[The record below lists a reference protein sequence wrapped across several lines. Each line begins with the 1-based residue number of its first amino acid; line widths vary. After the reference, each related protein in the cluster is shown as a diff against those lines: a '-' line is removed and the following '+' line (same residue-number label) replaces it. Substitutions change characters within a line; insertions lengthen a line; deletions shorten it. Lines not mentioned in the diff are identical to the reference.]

1 MAVIMSTAFTGM
13 RFNMTQ
19 ENLLAISGLS
29 KSFPVSS
36 KGLFNS
42 KQQLRAVDNVNLT
55 IKAGETLGIVGE
67 SGCGKSTLAKTIARL
82 YEATSGDVYFKNQNL
97 TQLTQ
102 KQLRPLRPKIQYV
115 FQDPY
120 ESLNPRHTI
129 GSILEEPFVI
139 HTKLSPQERQEK
151 VKQLLAR
158 VGMPEYAVNK
168 YPHEFSGGQRQR
180 IGIARAIA
188 LEPELLICDEPVSA
202 LDVSV
207 QSQII
212 NLLIDL
218 QREMNLAI
226 LFIAHD
232 LAVVKHISDRIS
244 VMYLGSIVET
254 ADSDMIFNKP
264 RHPYTQFLLDA
275 IPTPDPTLKRAKK
288 RISGELPSPI
298 SPPSGC
304 HFNTRCPIVKPECHS
319 TRPQLIVTDSQD
331 HQVACH
337 YHQQSFE
344 NWESPWDY

>member
-1 MAVIMSTAFTGM
+1 MP
-13 RFNMTQ
+13 Q
-19 ENLLAISGLS
+19 DHLLTVTGLS
-29 KSFPVSS
+29 KYFPVSRS
-36 KGLFNS
+36 NWLKP
-42 KQQLRAVDNVNLT
+42 KQYLRAVDNVNLY
-55 IKAGETLGIVGE
+55 IKPGETLGIVGE

-82 YEATSGDVYFKNQNL
+82 YEATSGQVIFKQTNL
-97 TQLTQ
+97 TELNQ
-102 KQLRPLRPKIQYV
+102 KQLRPIRPKVQYV

-129 GSILEEPFVI
+129 GSTLEEPFII
-139 HTKLSPQERQEK
+139 HTNLSAQERADK
-151 VKQLLAR
+151 VVQLLAR
-158 VGMPEYAVNK
+158 VGMPEHAINK

-254 ADSDMIFNKP
+254 AESETLFRAP

-275 IPTPDPTLKRAKK
+275 IPTPDPNSKRIKK
-288 RISGELPSPI
+288 RITGELPSPI
-298 SPPSGC
+298 SPPNGC
-304 HFNTRCPIVKPECHS
+304 HFNTRCPAVKPECHI

>member
-1 MAVIMSTAFTGM
+1 MSQTD
-13 RFNMTQ
+13 
-19 ENLLAISGLS
+19 LLTVSGLY
-29 KSFPVSS
+29 KAFPVKKDTIWGKSLTL
-36 KGLFNS
+36 K
-42 KQQLRAVDNVNLT
+42 AVNDIHLT

-82 YEATSGDVYFKNQNL
+82 YEPTDGSIEFKGHEL
-97 TQLTQ
+97 TQLSQ
-102 KQLRPLRPKIQYV
+102 KELRPIRPKIQYV

-139 HTKLSPQERQEK
+139 HTQLDSEQRQAKVRALLEK
-151 VKQLLAR
+151 VGLPDSAI
-158 VGMPEYAVNK
+158 NK

-212 NLLIDL
+212 NLLIKL
-218 QREMNLAI
+218 QQEMNLAI

-244 VMYLGSIVET
+244 VMYLGSIVESAT
-254 ADSDMIFNKP
+254 SDELFKQPM
-264 RHPYTQFLLDA
+264 HPYTHFLLDA
-275 IPTPDPTLKRAKK
+275 IPSIRPNHKRDKL
-288 RISGELPSPI
+288 RIQGELPSPI
-298 SPPSGC
+298 SPPTGC
-304 HFNTRCPIVKPECHS
+304 LFNTRCPLANEQCLEE
-319 TRPQLIVTDSQD
+319 RPKLIASDKDD
-331 HQVACH
+331 HLVACH
-337 YHQQSFE
+337 HRVRATQ
-344 NWESPWDY
+344 NWQSPWG

>member
-1 MAVIMSTAFTGM
+1 MP
-13 RFNMTQ
+13 Q
-19 ENLLAISGLS
+19 EHVLTVKGLS
-29 KSFPVSS
+29 KFFPTGKSNWF
-36 KGLFNS
+36 KP
-42 KQQLRAVDNVNLT
+42 KQQLRAVDNVDLY
-55 IKAGETLGIVGE
+55 IKPGETLGIVGE

-82 YEATSGDVYFKNQNL
+82 YEPTTGEIHFKQTNL
-97 TQLTQ
+97 TELSQR
-102 KQLRPLRPKIQYV
+102 QLRPLRPKVQYV

-129 GSILEEPFVI
+129 GSTLEEPFVI
-139 HTKLSPQERQEK
+139 HTKLNAQERAEK
-151 VKQLLAR
+151 VKLLLAR
-158 VGMPEYAVNK
+158 VGMPEHAINK

-244 VMYLGSIVET
+244 VMYLGSIVES
-254 ADSDMIFNKP
+254 ADSEMLFKAP

-275 IPTPDPTLKRAKK
+275 IPTPDPNSKRKK
-288 RISGELPSPI
+288 RRISGELPSPV
-298 SPPSGC
+298 SPPPGC
-304 HFNTRCPIVKPECHS
+304 HFNTRCPEVKSDCHN

>member
-1 MAVIMSTAFTGM
+1 MP
-13 RFNMTQ
+13 Q
-19 ENLLAISGLS
+19 DHLLTVTGLS
-29 KSFPVSS
+29 KYFPVSRAS
-36 KGLFNS
+36 LFKP
-42 KQQLRAVDNVNLT
+42 KQQLRAVDNVDLY
-55 IKAGETLGIVGE
+55 IKPGETLGIVGE

-82 YEATSGDVYFKNQNL
+82 YEATSGDVFFKQTNL
-97 TQLTQ
+97 TQLSQ
-102 KQLRPLRPKIQYV
+102 KQLRPIRPKVQYV

-129 GSILEEPFVI
+129 GSTLEEPFII
-139 HTKLSPQERQEK
+139 HTKLSAQERADK

-158 VGMPEYAVNK
+158 VGMPEHAVNK

-244 VMYLGSIVET
+244 VMYLGSIVES
-254 ADSDMIFNKP
+254 ADSDTLFNAP

-275 IPTPDPTLKRAKK
+275 IPTPDPNSKRIKK
-288 RISGELPSPI
+288 RITGELPSPI

-304 HFNTRCPIVKPECHS
+304 HFNTRCPAVKSECHI

-331 HQVACH
+331 HLVACH

>member
-1 MAVIMSTAFTGM
+1 MSA
-13 RFNMTQ
+13 NH
-19 ENLLAISGLS
+19 LLNVTGLS
-29 KSFPVSS
+29 KFFPV
-36 KGLFNS
+36 KANS
-42 KQQLRAVDNVNLT
+42 WLSPKPVLRAVDNVDLF
-55 IKAGETLGIVGE
+55 IKPGETLGIVGE

-82 YEATSGDVYFKNQNL
+82 YGATSGNVVFKGNNL
-97 TQLTQ
+97 TQLNQ
-102 KQLRPLRPKIQYV
+102 KQLRPIRPKIQYV

-139 HTKLSPQERQEK
+139 HTDLNKPQREEK
-151 VKQLLAR
+151 VRHLLNT
-158 VGMPEYAVNK
+158 VGLPEHAINK

-212 NLLIDL
+212 NLLNDL
-218 QREMNLAI
+218 QRKMNLAI

-254 ADSDMIFNKP
+254 ASSDQLFKSP
-264 RHPYTQFLLDA
+264 RHPYTQLLLHA
-275 IPTPDPTLKRAKK
+275 IPTPDPAAAKNK
-288 RISGELPSPI
+288 HRIQGELPSPI
-298 SPPSGC
+298 NPPAGC
-304 HFNTRCPIVKPECHS
+304 RFSSRCPIVKPECHS

-331 HQVACH
+331 HEVACH
-337 YHQQSFE
+337 YHQESFE

>member
-1 MAVIMSTAFTGM
+1 
-13 RFNMTQ
+13 MTQ
-19 ENLLAISGLS
+19 EYLLSISGLS
-29 KSFPVSS
+29 KFFPVSS
-36 KGLFNS
+36 KGLFNT
-42 KQQLRAVDNVNLT
+42 KQQLRAVDNVNLN

-82 YEATSGDVYFKNQNL
+82 YEATSGDIYFKDENL
-97 TQLTQ
+97 TQLNQ

-139 HTKLSPQERQEK
+139 HTTLNPHDRQEK

-158 VGMPEYAVNK
+158 VGMPEHAINK

-244 VMYLGSIVET
+244 VMYLGSIVES
-254 ADSDMIFNKP
+254 ADSDTIFNEP

-275 IPTPDPTLKRAKK
+275 IPTPDPSLKRIKK

-298 SPPSGC
+298 SPPKGC
-304 HFNTRCPIVKPECHS
+304 HFNTRCPIVKPECHN